1 MWYVL
6 GVLLQIL
13 PTSDFLGWQRGETW
27 EMEEVPGYGVYVAG
41 RAMGSLASINDL
53 LVLLQISMRTRIQ
66 LSAQREE
73 DTNWMSQ
80 TLP

>member
-1 MWYVL
+1 MFPKSEGIFISCQGAFRGSVL

-13 PTSDFLGWQRGETW
+13 PTSDFLGWQRGKTW

-53 LVLLQISMRTRIQ
+53 LVLT
-66 LSAQREE
+66 A
-73 DTNWMSQ
+73 N
-80 TLP
+80 